1 MTMEALDEKVIS
13 NLNHYL
19 FYEDAIK
26 YAVGIARLEQGAS
39 RGGTA
44 GGSGHAFISD
54 PTALLAMK
62 HTAPLK
68 SIKIV
73 NQAHEEETIC
83 NPEAWLRVMDRLY
96 KLYEHQMAGKCM
108 RQRYIKHERPMRI
121 MIRMGISQR
130 TYYYWKDEF
139 IRDFAMLAIQ
149 EKLIEPRSIV
159 KR

>member
-1 MTMEALDEKVIS
+1 MEALDEKVIS

-19 FYEDAIK
+19 FYASAIRQ
-26 YAVGIARLEQGAS
+26 AVSTARLEQETHGV
-39 RGGTA
+39 TT

-62 HTAPLK
+62 RTTPLK

-73 NQAHEEETIC
+73 TQVHGEETIC
-83 NPEAWLRVMDRLY
+83 NPEEWLSVIDRLY

-108 RQRYIKHERPMRI
+108 RKRFVKHEGPLSI
-121 MIRMGISQR
+121 MVQMGISKG
-130 TYYYWKDEF
+130 TYYNWRDEF

-149 EKLIEPRSIV
+149 EKLIEPRV
-159 KR
+159 NRNK